1 MPALRVRSEWLLPV
15 VEAVQQQYPWLS
27 KTMARKQAR
36 DLIIDQRS
44 GVNTHEEWVDMWSCL
59 NPLEWMSK
67 DLLLPG
73 QPPFKKPPS
82 KKPSKKQSKPLSKK
96 PSKPSS
102 RDDPNEEDP
111 IEDWSDAFDDDLIN
125 HASEDEQSKDDDDAF
140 YKLWRGILRNR
151 EDDSKDK
158 SQAAPARKKAKSEA

>member
-1 MPALRVRSEWLLPV
+1 
-15 VEAVQQQYPWLS
+15 
-27 KTMARKQAR
+27 
-36 DLIIDQRS
+36 
-44 GVNTHEEWVDMWSCL
+44 
-59 NPLEWMSK
+59 MSNERECRRNR
-67 DLLLPG
+67 
-73 QPPFKKPPS
+73 PPRGGAACA
-82 KKPSKKQSKPLSKK
+82 K

-102 RDDPNEEDP
+102 RDGPNEEDP